1 MLLQQRHNIQQEIP
15 RQLVYGRVHEQD
27 YGKTW
32 KICMDTYMLPLFGRV
47 YKKYMEKYMVSMLD
61 GDTHFHDMQ

>member
-32 KICMDTYMLPLFGRV
+32 KICMDTYMLPLFEE
-47 YKKYMEKYMVSMLD
+47 YMKHIWKSIW
-61 GDTHFHDMQ
+61 

>member
-27 YGKTW
+27 YAKTW
-32 KICMDTYMLPLFGRV
+32 KICMDTYMLPLFEE
-47 YKKYMEKYMVSMLD
+47 YMKKYGKVY
-61 GDTHFHDMQ
+61 GKHA